1 MIRTRGLSAR
11 TTLLGAVGALAA
23 AAGPA
28 QVAPPA
34 PEDQIRAAVLAA
46 PADRRDGAGVLG
58 YDAGGKLVVLRERQ
72 NELICL
78 ADDPRDER
86 FNAACYHESLEPFM
100 ARGRE
105 LSAQGMPEVERQQ
118 TRWKE
123 IEAGT
128 LPMPREPR
136 TLHVLTGS
144 AFDAATGEVR
154 DAFLRWVLYVPF
166 ATAESTG
173 LPTQPTPG
181 TPWLMFPGTAGAH
194 IMITPPRPAASP
206 PG

>member
-1 MIRTRGLSAR
+1 MSRSSRPGSF
-11 TTLLGAVGALAA
+11 AA
-23 AAGPA
+23 AALLLALPLAA
-28 QVAPPA
+28 QVAPPP
-34 PEDQIRAAVLAA
+34 PEEQIRAAVLAA

-58 YDAGGKLVVLRERQ
+58 YDAAGKLVELRARQ
-72 NELICL
+72 NDLICL

-105 LSAQGMPEVERQQ
+105 LAAQSLPEVERQQ

-144 AFDAATGEVR
+144 AFDPAAGEVR
-154 DAFLRWVLYVPF
+154 DAFVRWVVYVPF

-173 LPTQPTPG
+173 LPTQPAG
-181 TPWLMFPGTAGAH
+181 NAPWLMFPGTAGAH
-194 IMITPPRPAASP
+194 IMITPPRPPAP
-206 PG
+206 PP

>member
-1 MIRTRGLSAR
+1 MSPWTRRLATLTILLSA
-11 TTLLGAVGALAA
+11 LPLA
-23 AAGPA
+23 A

-105 LSAQGMPEVERQQ
+105 LQAQGLPEVERQQ

-123 IEAGT
+123 IEDGT
-128 LPMPREPR
+128 LAMPREPR

-144 AFDAATGEVR
+144 AFDPATGEVR
-154 DAFLRWVLYVPF
+154 DAFLRWVVYVPF
-166 ATAESTG
+166 ATGESTG
-173 LPTQPTPG
+173 LPTQPAG
-181 TPWLMFPGTAGAH
+181 NAPWLMFPDTAGAH
-194 IMITPPRPAASP
+194 IMITPPRPSP
-206 PG
+206 

>member
-1 MIRTRGLSAR
+1 MPRL
-11 TTLLGAVGALAA
+11 LAA
-23 AAGPA
+23 TTIAALLVPPLMA
-28 QVAPPA
+28 QVAPPP
-34 PEDQIRAAVLAA
+34 PEEQIRAAVLAA
-46 PADRRDGAGVLG
+46 PADRRESAGVLG
-58 YDAGGKLVVLRERQ
+58 WDAGGKLVVLRERQ
-72 NELICL
+72 NDLLCL
-78 ADDPRDER
+78 ADDPRDDR
-86 FNAACYHESLEPFM
+86 FSAACYHESLEPFM

-105 LSAQGMPEVERQQ
+105 LQAQGMPEVDRQE

-128 LPMPREPR
+128 LAMPREPR

-154 DAFLRWVLYVPF
+154 DAFLRWVVYVPF

-173 LPTQPTPG
+173 LPAQPSAG
-181 TPWLMFPGTAGAH
+181 APWLMFPGTAGAH
-194 IMITPPRPAASP
+194 IMITPPRPAAAP

>member
-1 MIRTRGLSAR
+1 MRHPITLRAR
-11 TTLLGAVGALAA
+11 AMRLCAMLALAA
-23 AAGPA
+23 SALPA

-34 PEDQIRAAVLAA
+34 PEEQIRAAVLAA

-58 YDAGGKLVVLRERQ
+58 FDAAGRLVVLRERQ

-78 ADDPRDER
+78 ADDPQEER
-86 FNAACYHESLEPFM
+86 FGAACYHESLEPFM

-105 LSAQGMPEVERQQ
+105 LQKQGMSETERQQ
-118 TRWKE
+118 ARWKE

-128 LPMPREPR
+128 LAMPREPR
-136 TLHVLTGS
+136 SLHVLSGS
-144 AFDAATGEVR
+144 AFDPATGEVR
-154 DAFLRWVLYVPF
+154 DAFLRWVVYVPF

-173 LPTQPTPG
+173 LPTAPAPG

-194 IMITPPRPAASP
+194 IMITPPRPASAP
-206 PG
+206 PR